1 MIITL
6 KKADFSGNHIGTL
19 DTWSIFPSSTPG
31 ATYTGVKMV
40 TKGARY
46 SGTVTIEEGYE
57 LGTAGITVKMG
68 ETTLTNVVTPNANN
82 TEFTISIES
91 VTGHVYIY
99 VSTKNTSSGED
110 SGNVVFNFDFTTNN
124 IDDYALEDV
133 FTVPS
138 NSTTSAIEYDSVK
151 GMSLNNNLPNG
162 LNLVN
167 PIDASRAWELE
178 FTATFVT
185 PTVLAGNR
193 RSFLG
198 GADLYPFVFI
208 NGTTESN
215 MGFQISNGSHAT
227 LYGNGVLV
235 YDQEAT
241 YKIKYDGN
249 GSVEVYVN
257 NTSKGKL
264 TVNFAGQQFTVMLGN
279 VSGKSS
285 AYVWQNVEAGKKS
298 YLKTFKFKYV

>member
-19 DTWSIFPSSTPG
+19 DTWSIFTTLGSG
-31 ATYTGVKMV
+31 ATYSGVKLV
-40 TKGARY
+40 TKGGSY
-46 SGTVTIEEGYE
+46 SGSVTLADGYE
-57 LGTAGITVKMG
+57 LGTAGVTVTMGG
-68 ETTLTNVVTPNANN
+68 ETLTDAVTISGS
-82 TEFTISIES
+82 TITISIAS
-91 VTGHVYIY
+91 VTGAVYIN
-99 VSTKNTSSGED
+99 VATVNTSTGEE
-110 SGNVVFNFDFTTNN
+110 SGNVVFDFDFTTNT

-264 TVNFAGQQFTVMLGN
+264 TVNFTGKQFTVMLGN
-279 VSGKSS
+279 VPGKSS
-285 AYVWQNVEAGKKS
+285 AYVWQNVEAGKRS

>member
-31 ATYTGVKMV
+31 ATYSGVKLV
-40 TKGARY
+40 TKGGSY
-46 SGTVTIEEGYE
+46 SGSVTLADGYE
-57 LGTAGITVKMG
+57 LGTAGVTVTMGG
-68 ETTLTNVVTPNANN
+68 ETLTDAVTISGS
-82 TEFTISIES
+82 TITISIAS
-91 VTGHVYIY
+91 VTGTVYIN
-99 VSTKNTSSGED
+99 VTTVNTSTGEE
-110 SGNVVFNFDFTTNN
+110 SGNVVFDFDFTTNT

-208 NGTTESN
+208 NGSTESN

-264 TVNFAGQQFTVMLGN
+264 TVNFTGQQFTVMLGN